1 MLTVEAFTTRR
12 CQKER
17 FGAQQ
22 NFRDVRMGSGSLCAQ
37 GEPGGR
43 SSAAGQ
49 GRGLWN
55 VAALSVCALS
65 VCSLSCAR
73 AAAGH
78 IEIPV
83 LRQGPDL
90 STPTSVWCATRTS
103 DPPSASPG
111 VDYVPSSRKIEF
123 RPGKTEEVR
132 SHLDSCWV
140 CFAW

>member
-1 MLTVEAFTTRR
+1 MRSRGLCWDAPCRSFHHEEVSEGAIQGTGELQR
-12 CQKER
+12 CAAE
-17 FGAQQ
+17 GLCA
-22 NFRDVRMGSGSLCAQ
+22 SLCTE
-37 GEPGGR
+37 GEAGGR
-43 SSAAGQ
+43 SSAEGK
-49 GRGLWN
+49 GVGLWN
-55 VAALSVCALS
+55 VAALSVC
-65 VCSLSCAR
+65 SLSFVSG
-73 AAAGH
+73 AAGH

-132 SHLDSCWV
+132 SHLDSC
-140 CFAW
+140 